1 MRKSREAAAESRRN
15 IVETAA
21 KLLRERGLGV
31 GLADIMAAAGLTH
44 GGFYRHFASKE
55 ALVAEVLQQA
65 LDEKAE
71 SLVARDG
78 FSAREALK
86 AYVAL
91 YLSGAHVDNPGKG
104 CPIAALGAEAAR
116 SDETAR
122 ALAAGVEKLA
132 ANFAADL
139 SGGPAGDSAGDP
151 LEARRRAVAMLA
163 SMVGAVVVARAV
175 GDSPLRAEVLD
186 ALRAEPAFRDI
197 LEN

>member
-1 MRKSREAAAESRRN
+1 MRKTREAAAESRRN

-55 ALVAEVLQQA
+55 ALVAEVLQMA
-65 LDEKAE
+65 LDERAE
-71 SLVARDG
+71 SLVARDDL
-78 FSAREALK
+78 SAREALK
-86 AYVAL
+86 AYIAL
-91 YLSGAHVDNPGKG
+91 YLSELHVDNPGKG

-116 SDETAR
+116 FDESAK
-122 ALAAGVEKLA
+122 ALAAGAEKLA

-139 SGGPAGDSAGDP
+139 SGDFESDPAQ
-151 LEARRRAVAMLA
+151 ARRRALAMLA

>member
-78 FSAREALK
+78 ISAREALK

-91 YLSGAHVDNPGKG
+91 YLSSAHVDNPGKG

-116 SDETAR
+116 SDEAAR
-122 ALAAGVEKLA
+122 ALAAGAEKLA

-139 SGGPAGDSAGDP
+139 NGGSAGDP
-151 LEARRRAVAMLA
+151 MEARRRAVAMLA

-175 GDSPLRAEVLD
+175 GDSPLRAEVLG

-197 LEN
+197 LDN

>member
-65 LDEKAE
+65 LDEKAV

-78 FSAREALK
+78 LSAREALK

-116 SDETAR
+116 SDESAR
-122 ALAAGVEKLA
+122 ALAAGAEKLA

-139 SGGPAGDSAGDP
+139 SGDSAGDP
-151 LEARRRAVAMLA
+151 VEARRRAVAMLA

-186 ALRAEPAFRDI
+186 ALREEPAFRDI

>member
-1 MRKSREAAAESRRN
+1 
-15 IVETAA
+15 
-21 KLLRERGLGV
+21 LRERGLGV

-55 ALVAEVLQQA
+55 ALVAEVLQLA

-71 SLVARDG
+71 SLVARDDL
-78 FSAREALK
+78 SAREALK

-91 YLSGAHVDNPGKG
+91 YLSSLHVDNPGKG

-116 SDETAR
+116 SDESAK
-122 ALAAGVEKLA
+122 ALAAGAEKLA

-139 SGGPAGDSAGDP
+139 SSDFESDPAQ
-151 LEARRRAVAMLA
+151 ARRRALAMLA

-197 LEN
+197 LGN

>member
-1 MRKSREAAAESRRN
+1 MRKTREATAESRRN

-55 ALVAEVLQQA
+55 ALVAEVLQLA

-71 SLVARDG
+71 SLVARDDL
-78 FSAREALK
+78 SAREALK

-91 YLSGAHVDNPGKG
+91 YLSSLHVDNPGKG

-116 SDETAR
+116 SDESAK
-122 ALAAGVEKLA
+122 ALAAGAEKLA

-139 SGGPAGDSAGDP
+139 SGDFESDPAQ
-151 LEARRRAVAMLA
+151 ARRRALAMLA

-197 LEN
+197 LGN

>member
-1 MRKSREAAAESRRN
+1 MRKTREAAAESRRN

-55 ALVAEVLQQA
+55 ALVAEVLQMA
-65 LDEKAE
+65 LDERAE
-71 SLVARDG
+71 SLVARDDL
-78 FSAREALK
+78 SAREALK
-86 AYVAL
+86 AYIAL
-91 YLSGAHVDNPGKG
+91 YLSELHVDNPGKG

-116 SDETAR
+116 FDESAK
-122 ALAAGVEKLA
+122 ALAAGAEKLA

-139 SGGPAGDSAGDP
+139 SGDFESDPAQ
-151 LEARRRAVAMLA
+151 ARRRALAMLA

-197 LEN
+197 LDN

>member
-55 ALVAEVLQQA
+55 ALVAEVLQLA

-78 FSAREALK
+78 LSAREALK

-91 YLSGAHVDNPGKG
+91 YLSGLHVDNPGKG

-122 ALAAGVEKLA
+122 ALAAGAEKLA

-139 SGGPAGDSAGDP
+139 NGGTADDP
-151 LEARRRAVAMLA
+151 IEARRRAVAMLA

-186 ALRAEPAFRDI
+186 ALRAEPAFRNI

>member
-78 FSAREALK
+78 LSAQEALK

-91 YLSGAHVDNPGKG
+91 YLSSAHVDNPGKG
-104 CPIAALGAEAAR
+104 CPIAALGAVAAR
-116 SDETAR
+116 SEETAR
-122 ALAAGVEKLA
+122 ALAAGAEKLA

-139 SGGPAGDSAGDP
+139 SGGSAGDP
-151 LEARRRAVAMLA
+151 VEARRRAVAMLA

-186 ALRAEPAFRDI
+186 ALRAEPAFRNI

>member
-1 MRKSREAAAESRRN
+1 MRKTREAAAESRRN

-55 ALVAEVLQQA
+55 ALVAEVLQMA
-65 LDEKAE
+65 LDERAE
-71 SLVARDG
+71 SLVARDDL
-78 FSAREALK
+78 SAREALK

-91 YLSGAHVDNPGKG
+91 YLSELHVDNPGKG

-116 SDETAR
+116 SDESAK
-122 ALAAGVEKLA
+122 ALAAGAEKLA

-139 SGGPAGDSAGDP
+139 SGDFESDPAQ
-151 LEARRRAVAMLA
+151 ARRRALAMLA

-175 GDSPLRAEVLD
+175 GDSALRAEVLD

>member
-1 MRKSREAAAESRRN
+1 MRKTREAAAESRRN
-15 IVETAA
+15 IVQTAA

-55 ALVAEVLQQA
+55 ALVAEVLQLA

-71 SLVARDG
+71 SLVARDDL
-78 FSAREALK
+78 SAREALK

-91 YLSGAHVDNPGKG
+91 YLSSLHVDNPGKG

-116 SDETAR
+116 SDESAK
-122 ALAAGVEKLA
+122 ALAAGAEKLA

-139 SGGPAGDSAGDP
+139 SGDFESDPAQ
-151 LEARRRAVAMLA
+151 ARRRALAMLA

-197 LEN
+197 LGN